1 MADPAPGALRATVA
15 ELEAVLSAARFVD
28 PYGFR
33 VRSCAPGV
41 CELELPFHASLERPG
56 GIVNGI
62 ALMGAADVAM
72 WLAIMTLR
80 GTAEQWV
87 TADLKTAFLKSGRS
101 ENIVCTARVLKL
113 GARSAYGAAECRA
126 SGADILTHHVVTY
139 LRAD

>member
-1 MADPAPGALRATVA
+1 LEELHATMA
-15 ELEAVLSAARFVD
+15 ELEAVLRATRFVD
-28 PYGFR
+28 PYGYT
-33 VRSCAPGV
+33 VLSCAPGV
-41 CELELPFHASLERPG
+41 CELELPFQPSLERPG
-56 GIVNGI
+56 GIINGI

-101 ENIVCTARVLKL
+101 EDVVCTARVLKL
-113 GARSAYGAAECRA
+113 GAKSAYGTAECRA

-139 LRAD
+139 LRAG

>member
-1 MADPAPGALRATVA
+1 LEALHATMA
-15 ELEAVLSAARFVD
+15 ELDAVLKATRFVD

-33 VRSCAPGV
+33 VLSCAPGV
-41 CELELPFHASLERPG
+41 CELSLPFHPSLERPG
-56 GIVNGI
+56 GIINGI

-80 GTAEQWV
+80 GSAEQWV

-101 ENIVCTARVLKL
+101 EDVVCTARVLKL
-113 GARSAYGAAECRA
+113 GARSAYGTAECRA

-139 LRAD
+139 LRAG

>member
-1 MADPAPGALRATVA
+1 VATEPTAASRATVA
-15 ELEAVLSAARFVD
+15 ELAAVLAATRFVD

-33 VRSCAPGV
+33 VLSCAPGV

-113 GARSAYGAAECRA
+113 AARSAYGAAECRA
-126 SGADILTHHVVTY
+126 SGPGMLTHHVVTY